1 MSAITFAQA
10 KTLTLAFLDQWLKS
24 LPASERTMPRMMLY
38 NRLTGKQ
45 EPYSVA
51 TLIVQVQRE
60 TPVGKEYINMHTT
73 QLNYV
78 IQG

>member
-10 KTLTLAFLDQWLKS
+10 KQLTLAFLDQWLKS
-24 LPASERTMPRMMLY
+24 LPASERNMPRVMMY
-38 NRLTGKQ
+38 NPDTQRT
-45 EPYSVA
+45 EAYSVA

-60 TPVGKEYINMHTT
+60 TAVGKEYINMHTT

>member
-10 KTLTLAFLDQWLKS
+10 KSLTLAFLDQWLKS
-24 LPASERTMPRMMLY
+24 LPASERNMPRIAIY
-38 NRLTGKQ
+38 NEATGRT
-45 EPYSVA
+45 EVYSVA
-51 TLIVQVQRE
+51 TLIAQVQRE